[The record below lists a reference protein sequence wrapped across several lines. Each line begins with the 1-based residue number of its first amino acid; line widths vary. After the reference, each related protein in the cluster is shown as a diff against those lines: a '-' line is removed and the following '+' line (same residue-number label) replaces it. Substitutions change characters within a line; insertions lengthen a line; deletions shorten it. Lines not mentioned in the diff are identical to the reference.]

1 MKKERYILCPAR
13 EPSNTFLSVHTY
25 QATAPQLPNHNP
37 YRSFQTC
44 TQTSGFCSADYL
56 HSSIRL
62 APYERSTYQVR
73 SLEIAWPPNSLLSS
87 MNTDFSLLQ
96 AGQSKAMLTMR
107 QSPFMSIRCTP
118 TTPNC
123 NTPTMTSPSSVR
135 RRAKSTQD
143 MPVVK
148 VYP

>member
-44 TQTSGFCSADYL
+44 TQTSGFCSADFL
-56 HSSIRL
+56 HLPIRL
-62 APYERSTYQVR
+62 APYEHSTYQVR
-73 SLEIAWPPNSLLSS
+73 SPEIPWPPIASCLSA
-87 MNTDFSLLQ
+87 NTDCLLLQ
-96 AGQSKAMLTMR
+96 AGRSRAMLTMR

-123 NTPTMTSPSSVR
+123 NMHIMTFHSYVR

-148 VYP
+148 VFL